1 MIPAGIDKNETVNLK
16 REGVSK
22 PGFTIGGSR
31 SLLVAPLARLLIY
44 TPFYQQSWP
53 LISGLE
59 WYLGRDSQNTI
70 PLPDQLVSRQHAI
83 LRYLP
88 QNGFALLDNG
98 SANGSFLNGKRMD
111 KAVLLEDGD
120 HIIMGQSEI
129 YFQKPFNSPVP
140 NTAAP
145 APKHVLM
152 IQSMRMQGE
161 IWREILCSQGI
172 SVLWMTQKVTMADV
186 LSQLGAAGLALPQL
200 LLLDIGSLRES
211 PYDFCRWS
219 RDNYPELKIV
229 LTSTMRATLFPS
241 ERRWARQQG
250 ACDLFPG
257 FHRPNIFPGAA
268 DMLERVK
275 VILEALE
282 VQPSADN
289 ALGSTLQAMQV
300 KFRRSDVNG
309 NGNGNGNGNNSKE

>member
-1 MIPAGIDKNETVNLK
+1 MTPARSGKGDSGSLMRDKATIPGILG
-16 REGVSK
+16 R
-22 PGFTIGGSR
+22 PGFITGSSR
-31 SLLVAPLARLLIY
+31 SLLVAPLSRLLIY

-59 WYLGRDSQNTI
+59 WRLGRDSTNTI

-83 LRYLP
+83 LKYLSER
-88 QNGFALLDNG
+88 GFALVDNG
-98 SANGSFLNGKRMD
+98 SANGTFLNGKRMD
-111 KAVLLEDGD
+111 EAKLLENGD
-120 HIIMGQSEI
+120 HIIMGHSEI
-129 YFQKPFNSPVP
+129 YFQQPVSSPIPSQV
-140 NTAAP
+140 AP
-145 APKHVLM
+145 PPKQVLM

-161 IWREILCSQGI
+161 IWREILSSQGI

-186 LSQLGAAGLALPQL
+186 LSQLQIAGVPLPQL
-200 LLLDIGSLRES
+200 LLLDIGSLKES

-219 RDNYPELKIV
+219 RDNYPELQII
-229 LTSTMRATLFPS
+229 LTSTMRATVFSS

-268 DMLERVK
+268 DMLERIK
-275 VILEALE
+275 VILKALE
-282 VQPSADN
+282 MQPTGDN

-300 KFRRSDVNG
+300 KFRKSD
-309 NGNGNGNGNNSKE
+309 SADSTP